1 MDRIDEQPPPEEATP
16 AALAGRR
23 LARSGGSGTAFHFRI
38 SSALKRI
45 IGRDLITDEFVA
57 IFELVKNSFD
67 ARATRVDVVFLPGRL
82 FITDNG
88 KGMSLGDIQDKWL
101 FVAYSAKKDG
111 TEDAGYRERIG
122 TGKAYAGSKGVGRFS
137 CDRLGQTLRM
147 QTRQDATGALV
158 EVVEVDWDRF
168 EANAQEE
175 FTSIPVAHRQA
186 RRFDLPPG
194 VPMVQAGTVLEIGG
208 LREDWDR
215 DKLLRLRAAL
225 AKLINPFGS
234 TAEAFEVHL
243 SAPDEE
249 EADIGAAGK
258 AGSEEARAL
267 AVVNGPVRNFIFET
281 LKGKTTH
288 LAVAVSDD
296 GRHLVSTL
304 TDRGGLI
311 YKVREPN
318 PYALLAGSG
327 FTCNLF
333 FLNRSAKK
341 TFAHRMGVPSVQF
354 GSVFLFKN
362 GFRIFP
368 IGEEGVDTFEID
380 RRKQQGYARFLGT
393 RDIIGRIDVAGSDEH
408 FRESTSRDK
417 GLIDTPAYRQLE
429 DCFDKKCFLR
439 LERYVVGV
447 NWKDALD
454 LEVEDTSRLQGDQAS
469 ARITAIVAQLAGTEG
484 VDLLE
489 YNKDLVRIL
498 NERSD
503 DFSESLSGLRTLAAK
518 SGDSALLADIDAAAI
533 RFTELQRAEVAARDA
548 ADRERQARREA
559 ERKAAEALRQ
569 AESATKGY
577 EEERKRNLFLTSLA
591 SLDRETIEILH
602 HQIIIHAS
610 AVNEIIKGQVAK
622 LRRGSVP
629 TAEALLSAFD
639 NISFQNK
646 KILSTAR
653 FATKANF
660 RLESEKI
667 QADLAAYLVE
677 YIEQIASMLSETG
690 VRATVSSSSRGFV
703 RTFKPIE
710 IAILVDN
717 LLSNAGRARAGT
729 VSFVIQQPSAKELTV
744 TVEDDGRGFDPNV
757 TDLHRL
763 FEKGFTTTDGSGLG
777 LFHVAQIL
785 DDLGGSIIA
794 ERSLSGGARFVI
806 RIRG

>member
-1 MDRIDEQPPPEEATP
+1 MDRIDEQPPRDQATP
-16 AALAGRR
+16 AASAGRR
-23 LARSGGSGTAFHFRI
+23 LARSGGSEKPFHFRI

-67 ARATRVDVVFLPGRL
+67 ARATRVDVVFLPGRI
-82 FITDNG
+82 FITDDG
-88 KGMSLGDIQDKWL
+88 KGMSLRDIQDKWL

-122 TGKAYAGSKGVGRFS
+122 AGKAYAGSKGVGRFS

-147 QTRQDATGALV
+147 QTRQDAAGALV
-158 EVVEVDWDRF
+158 EVVEVNWDRF

-186 RRFDLPPG
+186 RRFDLPSK
-194 VPMVQAGTVLEIGG
+194 VPTVQAGTVLEIGG

-234 TAEAFEVHL
+234 AAEAFEVHL
-243 SAPDEE
+243 SAPAEE
-249 EADIGAAGK
+249 DADAGAAGK

-318 PYALLAGSG
+318 PYVLLAGSG

-454 LEVEDTSRLQGDQAS
+454 LDVEDTSRLQGDQVS
-469 ARITAIVAQLAGTEG
+469 ARITAIVAQLAGTDG
-484 VDLLE
+484 VELLE
-489 YNKDLVRIL
+489 YNRDLVRIL

-503 DFSESLSGLRTLAAK
+503 DFAESLSGLRTLAGKA
-518 SGDSALLADIDAAAI
+518 GDSALLADIDAAAA
-533 RFTELQRAEVAARDA
+533 RFTELQRAEAAARDA
-548 ADRERQARREA
+548 ADRERQGRRDA

-569 AESATKGY
+569 AESATRGY

-610 AVNEIIKGQVAK
+610 AVNEIIKGQVDG
-622 LRRGSVP
+622 LRRGALP
-629 TAEALLSAFD
+629 TKEGLLSTFE
-639 NISFQNK
+639 NMSFQNR

-660 RLESEKI
+660 RLDSETI
-667 QADLAAYLVE
+667 QEDLAAYFLE
-677 YIEQIASMLSETG
+677 YIEQVAPMFSETG
-690 VRATVSSSSRGFV
+690 IRTVVSSSARGLV
-703 RTFKPIE
+703 RKFKPIE

-717 LLSNAGRARAGT
+717 LISNAGRAEAAT
-729 VSFVIQQPSAKELTV
+729 ISFTIEQPSAKELKV
-744 TVEDDGRGFDPNV
+744 TVQDDGRGLDADV
-757 TDLHRL
+757 ADLQRL

-785 DDLGGSIIA
+785 DDLGGSITA
-794 ERSLSGGARFVI
+794 ERGPKGARFTI
-806 RIRG
+806 RIKG